1 MSHIEGGPSDL
12 RNRHLEAIQ
21 TFAGGGGGSTNLFR
35 VYGVIEI
42 LDMYGIVAVVL
53 NADVDNISLDLF
65 PAGGVLVALA
75 ALVDSASAPVGSL
88 FVKQTQA
95 ANALIL
101 KSAVVPYISE
111 QADWK
116 SPFIETLVGAQGD
129 GTATYIRC
137 TYSGVATDG
146 EIHWHIDWIPE
157 SDNGHVVAV

>member
-1 MSHIEGGPSDL
+1 MSHIEGSPGDV

-21 TFAGGGGGSTNLFR
+21 TFVGGGGSSANLSR
-35 VYGVIEI
+35 VYGLIEI
-42 LDMYGIVAVVL
+42 VDMYGVVAVVL
-53 NADVDNISLDLF
+53 NADVDNISLDVF
-65 PAGGVLVALA
+65 PAGGALVALA

-111 QADWK
+111 QADWR
-116 SPFIETLVGAQGD
+116 SPFISTLVGAEGD

-137 TYSGVATDG
+137 TYSGVATNG
-146 EIHWHIDWIPE
+146 EIHWHIDWKPE
-157 SDNGHVVAV
+157 SDNGHAVAV